1 MPQEGAMRIILPVN
15 TSSMRWAENLPIDR
29 KIFYSFAT
37 MLAVLGIVTVLAGS
51 GLFRAMSNVANLSDL
66 AKRQE
71 TLNRTLVETMQINDQ
86 VKNYVIKADPKESR
100 DVLAKLTVMED
111 RLRQIQED
119 VKSRQDRA
127 ELQPVLQLVKE
138 NRASFQNI
146 VKSQLALS
154 KTVNASINTV
164 GPQIESNL
172 QAIANQFA
180 SQNQSKSA
188 TGALKALTHYL
199 KADIG
204 VRALM
209 ARVSNTS
216 ETQVNADLDLIK
228 SEVTALEDEL
238 NILYELQS
246 SDDFKLKA
254 DTIISQLVAYIDA
267 TDKLAADTKRRNI
280 ELNKLLVEDGPK
292 LVAAAS
298 ALANSAIEAQ
308 ASSVSETKTITKS
321 VVFICLGMLIVG
333 IAYGIFAS
341 YINRMLI
348 SKPIRNLSDAM
359 KELADGHNDLS
370 LEGAERSDEIGEMTR
385 SVVVFQENQRE
396 VARLRAEQD
405 LQRAKDAE
413 TDQRQRE
420 LEAKAEQ
427 ARRETEIQIASEKRV
442 ALRGFADS
450 FESSVKHVAETVAAA
465 AEQIERSSRHLSD
478 TAQTSMTATAT
489 VASTA
494 EQASANVQTVAAA
507 TEEMS
512 KTIAEV
518 AARVVD
524 STMIAEKAVERAKR
538 TDEIVVGLSRDAQK
552 IGEVVSLIQE
562 IAEQTNLL
570 ALNATIEAA
579 RAGDAGRGFAVVAS
593 EVKSLA
599 NQTARATE
607 EIGQQINSIQNVTS
621 EAVSAISE
629 IRDIIREMNE
639 ISVTVASAVDEQS
652 VTTTEIS
659 RNTQQAAVGTY
670 EVAANI
676 TQVRQGVDATGQA
689 AEHSRAAAADLA
701 RQAELLRREVDQ
713 FLSSVR
719 AA

>member
-1 MPQEGAMRIILPVN
+1 MPQEGAMR
-15 TSSMRWAENLPIDR
+15 SSFTLQKSSLRWAENLPIDR

-37 MLAVLGIVTVLAGS
+37 MLTVLALVTVLAGS
-51 GLFRAMSNVANLSDL
+51 GLFRAMSNVSNMSNL
-66 AKRQE
+66 AQRQE
-71 TLNRTLVETMQINDQ
+71 TLNRTLVETMEINDQ
-86 VKNYVIKADPKESR
+86 VKTYVIKGDPKEAR
-100 DVLAKLTVMED
+100 DVLAKLSVMED
-111 RLRQIQED
+111 RLLNIQKDMTE
-119 VKSRQDRA
+119 KSDRA
-127 ELQPVLQLVKE
+127 ELDSILLLVKE

-154 KTVNASINTV
+154 KTLNASINVV
-164 GPQIESNL
+164 GPEIQKNL
-172 QAIANQFA
+172 QAIADQF
-180 SQNQSKSA
+180 STQNQGKSA
-188 TGALKALTHYL
+188 SGALKALTHYL

-209 ARVSNTS
+209 ARVSNTGDG
-216 ETQVNADLDLIK
+216 QLNADLGLIK

-238 NILYELQS
+238 NSLYDLQS
-246 SDDFKLKA
+246 SDDFKVKA
-254 DTIISQLVAYIDA
+254 DTIISQLVVYSDA
-267 TDKLAADTKRRNI
+267 TDKLAADTKKRNTL
-280 ELNKLLVEDGPK
+280 LNKLLAEDGPK
-292 LVAAAS
+292 LVGAAS

-308 ASSVSETKTITKS
+308 ASSVSETKTITRS
-321 VVFICLGMLIVG
+321 VVFICLGMLVVG
-333 IAYGIFAS
+333 LAYGAFAS
-341 YINRMLI
+341 YMNRMLI
-348 SKPIRNLSDAM
+348 SKPIKNLSDAM

-370 LEGAERSDEIGEMTR
+370 LDGAERSDEIGEMTR
-385 SVVVFQENQRE
+385 SVLVFQENQRE

-405 LQRAKDAE
+405 VQREKDAE
-413 TDQRQRE
+413 TEKRQRE
-420 LEAKAEQ
+420 LEAKTEQ
-427 ARRETEIQIASEKRV
+427 TRRETETKVANEKRT
-442 ALRGFADS
+442 AMRGFADS

-621 EAVSAISE
+621 EAVLAISE

-676 TQVRQGVDATGQA
+676 AQVREGVDATGQA
-689 AEHSRAAAADLA
+689 ADHSRAAAADLA

>member
-1 MPQEGAMRIILPVN
+1 MRLGFQVN
-15 TSSMRWAENLPIDR
+15 SSSMRWAENLPIDR
-29 KIFYSFAT
+29 KILYSFAA
-37 MLAVLGIVTVLAGS
+37 MLAVLGLVTILAGS
-51 GLFRAMSNVANLSDL
+51 GLFRAMNNVSNLSDL
-66 AKRQE
+66 ALRQE
-71 TLNRTLVETMQINDQ
+71 TLNRTLVETMEINDQ
-86 VKNYVIKADPKESR
+86 IKKYIINNDPKEANS
-100 DVLAKLTVMED
+100 VLMKFGAMED
-111 RLRQIQED
+111 RLRGIQENLGSE
-119 VKSRQDRA
+119 KNRA
-127 ELQPVLQLVKE
+127 ELQPVLNLVKK
-138 NRASFQNI
+138 NRSNFQNI
-146 VKSQLALS
+146 VKSQLDIS
-154 KTVNASINTV
+154 KTVNATVSVV
-164 GPQIESNL
+164 GPLIQNNL
-172 QAIANQFA
+172 QDIADQFTN
-180 SQNQSKSA
+180 QNQSKSA
-188 TGALKALTHYL
+188 AGALKALTHYL
-199 KADIG
+199 KADIS
-204 VRALM
+204 VHALM
-209 ARVSNTS
+209 ARVSNS
-216 ETQVNADLDLIK
+216 RDEQVNADLGKIK
-228 SEVTALEDEL
+228 SEVTSLEDEL

-246 SDDFKLKA
+246 SDTFKLKA
-254 DTIISQLVAYIDA
+254 DTIISQLVEYSDA
-267 TDKLAADTKRRNI
+267 TDKLAKNIKKRNTL
-280 ELNKLLVEDGPK
+280 LNKLLSEDGPK
-292 LVAAAS
+292 LATIAS
-298 ALANSAIEAQ
+298 GLVNTAIEAQ
-308 ASSVSETKTITKS
+308 ARSVAETKIITKS
-321 VVFICLGMLIVG
+321 VVYICLTMLIVG
-333 IAYGIFAS
+333 LAYGGLAS
-341 YINRMLI
+341 YFNRILI
-348 SKPIRNLSDAM
+348 SKPIKNLSDAM
-359 KELADGHNDLS
+359 KELADGKDNLS
-370 LEGAERSDEIGEMTR
+370 LDGAERSDEIGEMTR
-385 SVVVFQENQRE
+385 SVLVFQENRRE
-396 VARLRAEQD
+396 VERLRAEQD
-405 LQRAKDAE
+405 IQRTKDAE
-413 TDQRQRE
+413 MDKRQRE
-420 LEAKAEQ
+420 LELQSEQ
-427 ARRETEIQIASEKRV
+427 ARRETENQIVNEKRV
-442 ALRGFADS
+442 AMRNFADS
-450 FESSVKHVAETVAAA
+450 FESSVKHVAESVAAA

-524 STMIAEKAVERAKR
+524 STMIAEKAVERARR

-607 EIGQQINSIQNVTS
+607 EIGHQINSIQNVTT

-659 RNTQQAAVGTY
+659 RNTQQAALGTY

-689 AEHSRAAAADLA
+689 ANHSRAAAADLS

-713 FLSSVR
+713 FLASVR